1 MPFLPPN
8 QQRQSTEGKDDVHYS
23 KSLIIQISTVT
34 IYASEI
40 INWNI
45 LHSSELTLIQ
55 LEDYKKTSHRVCK
68 SAYLVPVPSLVKLG
82 GHLA

>member
-55 LEDYKKTSHRVCK
+55 LEDYKKNKPPGMQVSIFGACPK
-68 SAYLVPVPSLVKLG
+68 PG
-82 GHLA
+82 